1 MAKAIEA
8 AESIRADVESP
19 LRRLIK
25 CTHLDFTPGDGNSE
39 PRDGPR
45 IRIRTLTAGASPGS
59 IFSAPPFS

>member
-1 MAKAIEA
+1 MMLTGDDMAKAIEA

-39 PRDGPR
+39 PRDGPKLELGR
-45 IRIRTLTAGASPGS
+45 
-59 IFSAPPFS
+59 